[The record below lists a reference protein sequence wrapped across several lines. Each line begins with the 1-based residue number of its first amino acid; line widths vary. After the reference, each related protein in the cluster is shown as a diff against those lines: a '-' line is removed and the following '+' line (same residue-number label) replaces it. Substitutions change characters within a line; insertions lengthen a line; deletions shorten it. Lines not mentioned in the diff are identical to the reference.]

1 MCQAHYSLDANF
13 KGRLRSWEAFSWLL
27 LLMPVFLLSHFCI
40 EVLLLAQQL
49 PVRVLVLPSHPC
61 GGCHCQLCLCQG
73 TLPHLVS
80 LVRLFC
86 QPLSGSWLSSFCQSQ
101 ASGWSLSLASFWD
114 HPSRHLCISSP
125 SSGWCES
132 SSFSAA
138 AGPFAEDLVLA
149 GSCPHLSA
157 FWFPPRCPSLSPS
170 SAHSCGN
177 GFLRLP
183 PYPP

>member
-1 MCQAHYSLDANF
+1 M
-13 KGRLRSWEAFSWLL
+13 
-27 LLMPVFLLSHFCI
+27 
-40 EVLLLAQQL
+40 
-49 PVRVLVLPSHPC
+49 LPSHPC

-73 TLPHLVS
+73 ILPHLVS

-101 ASGWSLSLASFWD
+101 ASGWSLSLPSFWD

-149 GSCPHLSA
+149 GSCPHFSA

-177 GFLRLP
+177 GFLRSLAAFKRLSLFFGCTLP
-183 PYPP
+183 LFDLQWTCLSCLWDCHALSFLCSPAQGFSNLDVHGNCP